1 MMDAIKSRRV
11 KSLSVNTKHFSYVI
25 YCHFHSVACEPD
37 HSWAWKKRS
46 ITPGAVVIFY
56 FSEPTDWFCFSNYLN
71 EKHQPR
77 RQGTEIT
84 ELIKYHIQSKP
95 SGFDQVVCRLSDW
108 LNKTLMDSDAR
119 TVQQQQQLH
128 LLFCLTAKIRLNMNP
143 FVFLP

>member
-1 MMDAIKSRRV
+1 MMDAIKVTESRAC
-11 KSLSVNTKHFSYVI
+11 LSTPTTFLFSVI
-25 YCHFHSVACEPD
+25 HCHFHSVACEAD

-56 FSEPTDWFCFSNYLN
+56 FSEPADWFCFSNCLN
-71 EKHQPR
+71 EKHQPW

-108 LNKTLMDSDAR
+108 LNKTLMDPDALAM
-119 TVQQQQQLH
+119 QQQQQLH
-128 LLFCLTAKIRLNMNP
+128 LLLCLTAKNTSQYESI
-143 FVFLP
+143 FLP